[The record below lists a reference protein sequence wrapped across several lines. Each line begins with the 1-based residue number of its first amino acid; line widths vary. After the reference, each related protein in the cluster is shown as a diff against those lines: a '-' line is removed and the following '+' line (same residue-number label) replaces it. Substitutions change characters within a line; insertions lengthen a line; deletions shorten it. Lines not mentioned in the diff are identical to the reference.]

1 MIRSFALMAGA
12 AAIAV
17 APVTAQAA
25 PSRAAAPVTGESEE
39 VRGSPFLAPI
49 IIAIIVALAI
59 VATTSGDDPQSP

>member
-1 MIRSFALMAGA
+1 MFRSFALMAGA

-17 APVTAQAA
+17 APLTAQAA
-25 PSRAAAPVTGESEE
+25 AYRVGAPITAESEE

-49 IIAIIVALAI
+49 IIAVIVALAI